1 MEGRI
6 IKGVGGFYY
15 VSDGNT
21 ILMGNARRNLRRN
34 KEVLY
39 VGDLVTYEIRKEDGD
54 CIITGVRERKN
65 VLSRPPVSNLDLL
78 VVTFAAA
85 HPDPNLVIIDKLTAV
100 ALSKGI
106 DVAVAITKRDLV
118 EEERLRELQAI
129 YQDIFPVVALNGMT
143 GEGITE
149 LKKVI
154 AGKNVA
160 FAGPSGAGK
169 STLITR
175 LTGREDIEVGEIS
188 DKTKR
193 GRHTTRHVEIFSL
206 PDGTSVYDTPGFTS
220 LELDEKDPLVV
231 RELFPEMKKLQAEC
245 RYGDCMHLREP
256 ECAVR
261 EAVEEGTI
269 ADSRFRSYQ
278 LILEETRKWHR

>member
-6 IKGVGGFYY
+6 VKGVGGFYY
-15 VSDGNT
+15 VSDGENV
-21 ILMGNARRNLRRN
+21 LMGNARRNLRRN

-54 CIITGVRERKN
+54 CIITGVHERKN

-85 HPDPNLVIIDKLTAV
+85 HPDPNLVVIDKLTAV

-106 DVAVAITKRDLV
+106 DVAVVITKRDLV
-118 EEERLRELQAI
+118 EEERLRELEAI
-129 YQDIFPVVALNGMT
+129 YEGVFPVVAVNGIT
-143 GEGITE
+143 GEGLSQVKE
-149 LKKVI
+149 LI
-154 AGKNVA
+154 AGTNVA

-169 STLITR
+169 STITTQ
-175 LTGREDIEVGEIS
+175 LTGREDIEVGEVS

-193 GRHTTRHVEIFSL
+193 GRHTTRHVEIFTL
-206 PDGTSVYDTPGFTS
+206 PDGTNVYDTPGFTS
-220 LELDEKDPLVV
+220 LELTERDPLVI
-231 RELFPEMKKLQAEC
+231 RELFPEMKRLQAEC

-256 ECAVR
+256 DCAVL
-261 EAVEEGTI
+261 EALENGSI
-269 ADSRFRSYQ
+269 AESRYRSYQ
-278 LILEETRKWHR
+278 LILEENKKWQR